1 MSEAATEPGTA
12 SVVVRGANVLAKA
25 ILLAMLVQVVLDP
38 DWGNLEGKAPM
49 VRAFTYPLLAFA
61 VPALWWL
68 TRRRSAPYPWVADLC
83 VTIPAFSDILGNR
96 LDLYDR
102 IVWFDDWMHLM
113 NTGLLSAAF
122 VLLTLDR
129 SATLIAT
136 LERSIAFGLTVALGW
151 EIGEYYA
158 FVTASSEK
166 QMAYQDTLGDLGLGW
181 LGAVVAAL
189 VLFRAWRGTD
199 TGSIEPVQGA
209 AKPTAQL
216 T

>member
-1 MSEAATEPGTA
+1 MSELAAEPGPA
-12 SVVVRGANVLAKA
+12 SFVVRGSNVLAKT
-25 ILLAMLVQVVLDP
+25 ILLAMLFLVVMDP

-49 VRAFTYPLLAFA
+49 VRAVTYPLLAFA

-68 TRRRSAPYPWVADLC
+68 TRRRGAPYPWVADLC

-102 IVWFDDWMHLM
+102 IVWFDDWMHLV
-113 NTGLLSAAF
+113 NTGLRSAAF
-122 VLLTLDR
+122 VLLTLER
-129 SATLIAT
+129 SATLVAVV
-136 LERSIAFGLTVALGW
+136 ERSVAFGLTVALGW
-151 EIGEYYA
+151 EIGEYFA
-158 FVTASSEK
+158 FVTESSEK

-189 VLFRAWRGTD
+189 AVFLARRD
-199 TGSIEPVQGA
+199 TEVGSIAPGADAAEPVA
-209 AKPTAQL
+209 EL